1 MGEKGSLIVR
11 WGNSPAKTKTEPS
24 IWATF
29 ATDVVMAGGEWVSAR
44 RSDQGDTLR
53 SLRRV
58 QPLVER
64 LIIEEMIATGVR
76 GEIEV
81 SAARDENG
89 LAWIYG
95 RLIPSET
102 STELKR

>member
-1 MGEKGSLIVR
+1 
-11 WGNSPAKTKTEPS
+11 
-24 IWATF
+24 
-29 ATDVVMAGGEWVSAR
+29 
-44 RSDQGDTLR
+44 
-53 SLRRV
+53 V

-95 RLIPSET
+95 RLIPNET